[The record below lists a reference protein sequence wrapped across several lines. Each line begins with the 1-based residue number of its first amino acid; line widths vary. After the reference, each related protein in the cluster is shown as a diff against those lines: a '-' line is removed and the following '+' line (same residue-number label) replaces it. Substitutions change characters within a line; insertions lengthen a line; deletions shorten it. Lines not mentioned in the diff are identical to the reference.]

1 MSYSR
6 ASRIG
11 RRVVAAAT
19 VAAIAISGLVVLATP
34 QAAFAATG
42 TITGSAF
49 RDYNANGLFDTTVTP
64 ASGVA
69 VDTGLVGVTVTAYDA
84 NDTVVGSTVVS
95 AANGSYTLTA
105 TNALTSQ
112 LRVEFTTLPAGLRET
127 PVYSTGGAR
136 TGTSVQFV
144 AIGATNVNFGAGVP
158 EDYSQNNP
166 PIITAIQYAG
176 LPGSTSANNPAVVG
190 QAYNTSVTTGSTSTG
205 AGAFPGRTTLATF
218 SQVGAVWGT
227 AYRAPQNDVLL
238 AATYKRHSGLGSLG
252 VGGIYRVTNAVTN
265 GAISTSGTSVVPWLD
280 VSAAPLNINVGTA
293 LTNAARGLGAGNVEA
308 RDPDAF
314 ARAGKIGI
322 GGMAVS
328 ADGNLLYFVNLFDK
342 SLYTLNISNTASPT
356 IVAVTPLGL
365 AAGQRPWALTM
376 HDGQAYVGYVTT
388 GETLVGGIETANPG
402 ISAATAGLTAN
413 VIRTPLPL
421 TAASTFTPVLTGG
434 SLGYTKGDV
443 YGGQL
448 APQSQRW
455 NTWAD
460 TWTWSGGSVGATTGT
475 SGWHIYPSP
484 VLTGLY
490 FDESN
495 FLTLGFA
502 DRSAIQGGNRNHSPD
517 AADTRHYETGSSGD
531 LLIAAPNGA
540 GTSWAM
546 ELNGVAGTRSAGVA
560 GRATNAQ
567 GPGTGEFYS
576 DAMNQNVAPSHQEVA
591 LGALTGVRGTREV
604 VSTEYDP
611 LAGIRLAGLGWLS
624 TTNGNPLGGYEE
636 TADAGGSTTPANA
649 GTFQKGGGMAS
660 VQALAEEAPLE
671 IGNRVWFDA
680 DQDGTQDAD
689 EPALSGVT
697 AELRQGATLLASR
710 VTGTDGSYYFSSD
723 SDSPFYAAGLAPNG
737 GSYTVTFVKPS
748 GNVAFV
754 GADATTFGTIAWSA
768 LSPTTANAGAD
779 TTDSDIDAAGVVS
792 YVAGAAGAND
802 HSIDAGYR
810 ASTTFTVSKA
820 ISAAG
825 GTPAGGQTFSIVATA
840 VDFRGN
846 PYALAQSPLSL
857 AAGATS
863 AAISVP
869 AGTQVTVTEANGGLY
884 RSNSVSPSGPTLIT
898 SGGTVG
904 FTVTNELF
912 EPGRFSISKSIT
924 GAAAGSVSPSQ
935 SFSVTYTYPGQS
947 SPQTLTVT
955 NGGTSALSSFIPYGT
970 TVTLSEITP
979 TGAPANV
986 GWSTPTWSELA
997 GGGAVTDNGD
1007 GTASITIDDDAAL
1020 SVGLTNPTTVVT
1032 GGFSVTK
1039 VIGAD
1044 AASSV
1049 PTTFPFT
1056 VQYRLLPAGPW
1067 TDLVVTP
1074 SAPTATVTGIPA
1086 GTSVEIR
1093 EVAPGTA
1100 APDVQWGTPVFSGNV
1115 STTGGITTFTV
1126 PANST
1131 EPITLTNPT
1140 TRLYGSF
1147 TLTKD
1152 VSGPA
1157 AGTLTAGHDF
1167 TVNYSYP
1174 GMPGSGV
1181 ITVED
1186 GELFT
1191 SENIPL
1197 GTDVTITEVTPTGGL
1212 PVGSGYGTP
1221 VLHIGATTIA
1231 NGSVIQI
1238 VDATPL
1244 AITLE
1249 NPTFVTP
1256 SVSILRDDLVGSTY
1270 HAADT
1275 IATAEIYPAG
1285 STRDIVIRVTNT
1297 GTDSL
1302 RDVVLGD
1309 VLTSGN
1315 DIDNLEWTF
1324 PDGTVISGAGA
1335 TTQWPNSFDGT
1346 STWAPGDVIIGRA
1359 TLMVA
1364 LGDQPHIATATV
1376 DAVGVFSGTAVD
1388 DANDYNAFTGG
1399 IQVIKYDGNL
1409 ADPAIDDGLGGN
1421 VTPTKAGIPD
1431 SQDADTTG
1439 EAVVYPVN
1447 TAQTVRLVVTNTG
1460 TTSLT
1465 DISLTDATSVGP
1477 AIDSAWT
1484 ADLTA
1489 LGGPAS
1495 FSFAGGATWG
1505 GVLRPGESFFAT
1517 TTLTLAPMLSHSG
1530 EVTVVGSIVVPE
1542 LNGSG
1547 VPTGE
1552 PALDGL
1558 GDPIVALVGGAPVT
1572 LTDDD
1577 PFNASTGIGP
1587 SVDLELGD
1595 GSGSAIVNDADTMA
1609 LGEAYLPG
1617 ETRTIVFT
1625 LVNGGDEALR
1635 NVVVTDEVLS
1645 GADLGT
1651 LVWTFPDGSTETAV
1665 MVGGVLRAEW
1675 TASITGSASWAPG
1688 VVITGIATLRMDPAD
1703 ASHVDV
1709 ATVTANGVFS
1719 GIPVTATDPYNAFT
1733 GAVQIIEYDGT
1744 QADPVVKDAFGDW
1757 VIPVKPAVPSGQD
1770 ADSTGTAIIL
1780 PANQPTP
1787 VRWVVT
1793 NTGPTWL
1800 TNITLVNALTSG
1812 TPVDST
1818 WTADLSP
1825 VGGPSAYNFATSGP
1839 WTGML
1844 APGESFFA
1852 QGTLT
1857 LPAAG
1862 RHANVATVTGRVI
1875 VPEVSFAGIPTG
1887 GASVDGSGNPELAS
1901 FAATGADFVVS
1912 ASDPFNAR
1920 VLAALA
1926 HSGTDSELPLVSGFL
1941 LMLLGFG
1948 AVIFVSR
1955 RRRQLA

>member
-1 MSYSR
+1 MSYSP
-6 ASRIG
+6 ASAFG
-11 RRVVAAAT
+11 RLTLAAAT
-19 VAAIAISGLVVLATP
+19 VVAIALSGLVVLAAP
-34 QAAFAATG
+34 QAALAATG

-49 RDYNANGLFDTTVTP
+49 RDYNANGLFDTTSTP

-84 NDTVVGSTVVS
+84 NNTVVGSTVVS
-95 AANGSYTLTA
+95 AANGSYSLTA
-105 TNALTSQ
+105 TNALTAK
-112 LRVEFTTLPAGLRET
+112 LRVEFTTLPAGLNET

-144 AIGATNVNFGAGVP
+144 DIGASNVNFGAGVP
-158 EDYSQNNP
+158 EDYAQNNP
-166 PIITAIQYAG
+166 PVITAIQYAG
-176 LPGSTSANNPAVVG
+176 LPGSTSATNPAVVA
-190 QAYNTSVTTGSTSTG
+190 QAYGTSVTTGSTST
-205 AGAFPGRTTLATF
+205 APTAFPGRTTLATF
-218 SQVGAVWGT
+218 SQVGSVWGT

-252 VGGIYRVTNAVTN
+252 LGGIYRVTNVVTN
-265 GAISTSGTSVVPWLD
+265 GAISTSGTTVVPWLD

-293 LTNAARGLGAGNVEA
+293 LTNAARGLSAGNVEA

-328 ADGNLLYFVNLFDK
+328 ADGNRLYFVNLFDK
-342 SLYTLNISNTASPT
+342 SLYTLDISNTASPS

-365 AAGQRPWALTM
+365 AAGERPWALTM
-376 HDGQAYVGYVTT
+376 HNGQAYVGYVTT
-388 GETLVGGIETANPG
+388 GETLVGGVETANPG
-402 ISAATAGLTAN
+402 IAASTAGLTAN

-421 TAASTFTPVLTGG
+421 TAASTFTSVLTSN
-434 SLGYTKGDV
+434 SLGYAKGDV
-443 YGGQL
+443 YSNQL
-448 APQSQRW
+448 TPQSHRW

-460 TWTWSGGSVGATTGT
+460 TWTWTGGSVGQVGG
-475 SGWHIYPSP
+475 GWHIYPSP
-484 VLTGLY
+484 VLSALY
-490 FDESN
+490 FDEN
-495 FLTLGFA
+495 DFMTLGLA
-502 DRSAIQGGNRNHSPD
+502 DRSSIQGGNRNHSSV
-517 AADTRHYETGSSGD
+517 ASDTNHYETGSSGD
-531 LLIAAPNGA
+531 ILIAAPNVA

-546 ELNGVAGTRSAGVA
+546 ESNGAAGTRSAGVVA
-560 GRATNAQ
+560 RSTNAQ

-576 DAMNQNVAPSHQEVA
+576 DAMNQNVAPSHQEVG

-604 VSTEYDP
+604 ISTAYDP
-611 LAGIRLAGLGWLS
+611 LGGIRLAGLAWLS
-624 TTNGNPLGGYEE
+624 TVNGNPLGGYEE
-636 TADAGGSTTPANA
+636 TADAGGSTTPAAA

-660 VQALAEEAPLE
+660 VQVLAEEAPLE

-697 AELRQGATLLASR
+697 AELRQGATLLATR
-710 VTGTDGSYYFSSD
+710 VTGADGSYYFSSD

-737 GSYTVTFVKPS
+737 GTYTVTFVKPS

-768 LSPTTANAGAD
+768 LSPTTANTGGD
-779 TTDSDIDAAGVVS
+779 TTDSDIDASGVVS
-792 YVAGAAGAND
+792 YVAGASGASD

-825 GTPAGGQTFSIVATA
+825 GTPTSGQTFSIVATA

-846 PYALAQSPLSL
+846 PYVLAQSPLAL

-869 AGTQVTVTEANGGLY
+869 AGTRVTVTEPNGGLY

-912 EPGRFSISKSIT
+912 EPGRFSISKSVT

-955 NGGTSALSSFIPYGT
+955 NGGTSALSGLIPFGT

-986 GWSTPTWSELA
+986 GWSTPTWAELA
-997 GGGAVTDNGD
+997 GDGAVTDNGD
-1007 GTASITIDDDAAL
+1007 GTASILIDDDATL
-1020 SVGLTNPTTVVT
+1020 SVGLTNPTTVIT

-1039 VIGAD
+1039 VIGPD

-1049 PTTFPFT
+1049 PSTFPFT
-1056 VQYRLLPAGPW
+1056 VQYRQLPAGAW
-1067 TDLVVTP
+1067 TDLVVTQN
-1074 SAPTATVTGIPA
+1074 APTATVTGIPA
-1086 GTSVEIR
+1086 GTTVEIR
-1093 EVAPGTA
+1093 EVAPGAA

-1126 PANST
+1126 PASST

-1157 AGTLTAGHDF
+1157 AGTLATGHDF

-1174 GMPGSGV
+1174 GMPGTGV

-1212 PVGSGYGTP
+1212 PAGSGYGTP

-1238 VDATPL
+1238 ADATPI

-1275 IATAEIYPAG
+1275 IATAEVYPAG

-1297 GTDSL
+1297 GTDPL

-1315 DIDNLEWTF
+1315 DIDDLEWTF

-1335 TTQWPNSFDGT
+1335 TTQWPKSFDGT

-1359 TLMVA
+1359 TLLVA

-1376 DAVGVFSGTAVD
+1376 DAVGVFSGAAVD

-1399 IQVIKYDGNL
+1399 IQVIKYDGNVS
-1409 ADPAIDDGLGGN
+1409 DPAIDDGLGGN

-1431 SQDADTTG
+1431 SQDADTTDD
-1439 EAVVYPVN
+1439 AVVYPVN
-1447 TAQTVRLVVTNTG
+1447 TAQSVRLVVTNTG

-1465 DISLTDATSVGP
+1465 DISLADATSVGP
-1477 AIDSAWT
+1477 SIDAAWR
-1484 ADLTA
+1484 ADLSA
-1489 LGGPAS
+1489 LGGPS
-1495 FSFAGGATWG
+1495 NFSFAGGAQWG
-1505 GVLRPGESFFAT
+1505 GVLRPGESFYAY
-1517 TTLTLAPMLSHSG
+1517 TTLTLAAMEFHTG
-1530 EVTVVGSIVVPE
+1530 DVTVVGSIVVPE
-1542 LNGSG
+1542 LDGSG

-1552 PALDGL
+1552 PTLTGGGA
-1558 GDPIVALVGGAPVT
+1558 PVVALVGGSPVT
-1572 LTDDD
+1572 VTDND
-1577 PFNASTGIGP
+1577 PFNAETGIGP

-1651 LVWTFPDGSTETAV
+1651 LVWTFPDGSTATAV

-1675 TASITGSASWAPG
+1675 AASITGSASWAPG
-1688 VVITGIATLRMDPAD
+1688 VVITGIASLRMDPAD
-1703 ASHVDV
+1703 PAHVDV
-1709 ATVTANGVFS
+1709 ATVTANGVLS

-1733 GAVQIIEYDGT
+1733 GAVQIIEYDGNS
-1744 QADPVVKDAFGDW
+1744 ADPVVKDAFGDW
-1757 VIPVKPAVPSGQD
+1757 VIPAKPAVPSGQD
-1770 ADSTGTAIIL
+1770 ADTSGSAVTL

-1793 NTGPTWL
+1793 NTGTTWL
-1800 TNITLVNALTSG
+1800 TNITLVNVLTSG
-1812 TPVDST
+1812 TAVNPT

-1825 VGGPSAYNFATSGP
+1825 VGGPSSYNFATSGP

-1857 LPAAG
+1857 LPAGG

-1875 VPEVSFAGIPTG
+1875 VPEVSLAGLPTG
-1887 GASVDGSGNPELAS
+1887 GASVDGAGNPQLAS

-1926 HSGTDSELPLVSGFL
+1926 HSGTDSQLPLASGFL
-1941 LMLLGFG
+1941 LLLLGLG

-1955 RRRQLA
+1955 RRRQLE